1 MDLNLKGKTALIT
14 GGSRGIGR
22 AVAQTLASAGCNLV
36 LTSRNADDLAKAKAD
51 IEAKPNVK
59 VRIFAGDLAKG
70 ATVEQLAKDFPE
82 TDILVNNAGAIPGG
96 SADPDRRATGQPRC
110 FGPVRGTSAR
120 VQTGDRLGH

>member
-36 LTSRNADDLAKAKAD
+36 LTSRNADDLARAKAD

-70 ATVEQLAKDFPE
+70 ATVEQLAKAKTLYLARFDDEILEQIKTSIPE
-82 TDILVNNAGAIPGG
+82 LV
-96 SADPDRRATGQPRC
+96 
-110 FGPVRGTSAR
+110 GT
-120 VQTGDRLGH
+120 